1 MKNVYGDLIR
11 SKKNLN
17 PKILIVEDE
26 GLTAVELKNKLNEYD
41 YEILPIVSSG
51 EDAIK
56 KSKKLKPDLILMD
69 IMLEGEINGIE
80 AAKEIKTFLDIPIIY
95 LTAFG
100 DEETLQNAII
110 TTPYAYILKPFQ
122 EKEVRYAIEIA
133 LYKHE
138 LELDLK
144 EKEKQFKLLYYMA
157 PLAYHQLDSKGII
170 TEVNQTWLDLLGYS
184 RDEVIGKFFGNFTL
198 SNDFNGTLDSFNDSN
213 KLELEL
219 LCKDKSIINV
229 GLKTKTM
236 YDTYKESKKILC
248 ILYNISDY
256 KNEHNKIKESLIQ
269 KEVLLDE
276 INSNLEKSYNK
287 ISNLINAEFKG
298 TDTNFINDKNL
309 DETEIK
315 DNYPE
320 IYEDDF
326 ALVDFAHYIES
337 LVEDLLRSHNVD
349 STVDVNLNVENIMLD
364 LNTAL
369 SYGLIVNEI
378 LKNSLNDAPF
388 NRQICRINVD
398 FHLSKG
404 QFILTLSD
412 NYNDYPEMLKS
423 KFSSFKLIRTLVKQQ
438 HGTIGF

>member
-1 MKNVYGDLIR
+1 
-11 SKKNLN
+11 
-17 PKILIVEDE
+17 
-26 GLTAVELKNKLNEYD
+26 
-41 YEILPIVSSG
+41 
-51 EDAIK
+51 
-56 KSKKLKPDLILMD
+56 
-69 IMLEGEINGIE
+69 
-80 AAKEIKTFLDIPIIY
+80 
-95 LTAFG
+95 
-100 DEETLQNAII
+100 
-110 TTPYAYILKPFQ
+110 
-122 EKEVRYAIEIA
+122 
-133 LYKHE
+133 
-138 LELDLK
+138 
-144 EKEKQFKLLYYMA
+144 
-157 PLAYHQLDSKGII
+157 
-170 TEVNQTWLDLLGYS
+170 
-184 RDEVIGKFFGNFTL
+184 
-198 SNDFNGTLDSFNDSN
+198 
-213 KLELEL
+213 
-219 LCKDKSIINV
+219 
-229 GLKTKTM
+229 
-236 YDTYKESKKILC
+236 
-248 ILYNISDY
+248 DY

-369 SYGLIVNEI
+369 TYGLIVNEI
-378 LKNSLNDAPF
+378 LNNSLNDAPF
-388 NRQICRINVD
+388 NRQIYRINVD

-412 NYNDYPEMLKS
+412 NYNNYPEMLKS

-438 HGTIGF
+438 HGTIGFDEDERSGIKIIFGKINS